1 LTGETGTQGSEFPI
15 FKSGEGAFDRAKYE
29 EQDKERIISNGIIP
43 SSTDEVIKEANK
55 FYDESLQKNIRSLD
69 PAYDPNIIYY
79 SKAYSDGGVNKNKIR
94 EEIEKGE
101 AIDGK
106 EIYQMSKGAAEN
118 KIENAQK
125 LKTGNVT
132 QIVENLGIKTIKDYE
147 NYNAIKEEF
156 DSKIK
161 NEDAKFDSLL
171 NKFSSILS
179 HFNKDEGAL
188 NTQKDEILYTTENNA
203 IISAFAK
210 ILELEGF
217 NSKNVLDM
225 SKSYENNLQKL
236 INKSDKLS
244 IESIK
249 TTSEPESKEI
259 PSKEI
264 TEEKKLAEK
273 LQETTST
280 ETTTSGS
287 TNSFTST
294 ESTNKIE
301 SIESVGNSTSINNSQ
316 GLTGPASS
324 TTENNLV
331 NPKESTVTTGTIKN
345 TEEKLE
351 KNAQTRLEDLID
363 NLLGINL
370 NPPGA
375 TGSEEKNEIKLE
387 EKSEPKTETEKTIE
401 KKAERIFGFNN
412 YDTESTEGNKLK
424 SEVKSLETKLVTK
437 NQEKK
442 APVNET
448 LTGTKSKIET
458 KTQNL
463 SSVIT
468 PTDKAKNEEV
478 VNNDINNSSI
488 SSTSSTS
495 SMNDK
500 QSENNQSTETQK
512 TEIINNEKK
521 SEENNKNRE
530 NENKEMIDTMKT
542 IASLLMQ
549 LNSTMQ
555 NPLIVTPT
563 NKKFQ

>member
-1 LTGETGTQGSEFPI
+1 MTGETGTQGSEFPI